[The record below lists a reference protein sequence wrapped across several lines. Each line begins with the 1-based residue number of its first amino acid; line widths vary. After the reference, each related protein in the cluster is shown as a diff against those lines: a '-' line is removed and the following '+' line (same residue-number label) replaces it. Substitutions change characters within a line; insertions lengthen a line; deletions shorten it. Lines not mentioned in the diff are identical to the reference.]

1 MGVSNTEMNLST
13 DIARAPRPR
22 GVRNVVVVTALAVL
36 AVMARAHEV
45 PSPHNVSV
53 SDHLTLGLPM
63 VNSVTDVELAQL
75 GKRLFSDVR
84 LSVDGKVSCATCHVP
99 KMSFSDHR
107 ARAAGRQQQLLTRN
121 TPSLLNVVYL
131 NSLFWDGR
139 SSDLSAQAKVP
150 LFGPLEHGLP
160 DERALSD
167 IVSGDS
173 AYVRAF
179 GRAFQLSST
188 DRIGVREVVGA
199 LAAYENTLIAGG
211 SSFDEFFYGR
221 KHDAMT
227 PAAVHGF
234 ELFRGRAGCASCHLV
249 GQRDALFTDQQFHIG
264 PGGLGQ
270 RVTLHL
276 AELTRRVAQLRHSG
290 DLNELNRAVSKNTEL
305 AALGRFVVSL
315 DPKDIGCFKTPS
327 LRNVAMTA
335 PYMHDGR
342 VKTLEEAIDLEL
354 YSRTEGV
361 HRPIALTALE
371 KRDLLEFLRAL
382 TSPYA
387 ATSTF

>member
-1 MGVSNTEMNLST
+1 MAVAG
-13 DIARAPRPR
+13 
-22 GVRNVVVVTALAVL
+22 ALATL
-36 AVMARAHEV
+36 AAVAASHAA
-45 PSPHNVSV
+45 PSPRDVSL
-53 SDHLTLGLPM
+53 SGHLTLGLPATS
-63 VNSVTDVELAQL
+63 SVEDIELEQL

-99 KMSFSDHR
+99 KMGFSDHR
-107 ARAAGRQQQLLTRN
+107 ARAAGREQQLLTRN

-139 SSDLSAQAKVP
+139 SSELAAQAKVP

-160 DERALSD
+160 DERALSH
-167 IVSGDS
+167 IVSSDS
-173 AYVRAF
+173 AYAYAF
-179 GRAFQLSST
+179 GRAFHLSST
-188 DRIGVREVVGA
+188 DRIGTRQVVEA
-199 LAAYENTLIAGG
+199 LATYEKTLIAGG
-211 SSFDEFFYGR
+211 SPFDEFFYGR
-221 KHDAMT
+221 KRDAMT
-227 PAAVHGF
+227 AAAVDGF

-249 GQRDALFTDQQFHIG
+249 GQKDALFTDQQFHIS
-264 PGGLGQ
+264 PGGIGQ
-270 RVTLHL
+270 PVTLHL
-276 AELTRRVAQLRHSG
+276 AELTRRVVQLRHNG
-290 DLNELNRAVSKNTEL
+290 DPNEVDRAVASDAGI

-354 YSRTEGV
+354 YSRSGGM
-361 HRPIALTALE
+361 HRPIALTAQE
-371 KRDLLEFLRAL
+371 KKDLLEFLGDL

-387 ATSTF
+387 TTSTF